1 MKFGRQKSLRAKYA
15 HITCPVVTL
24 SNMTQMHD
32 SVPKFLFVFRI
43 DILKV
48 YGAVSPKVI
57 KGAFT
62 LARFRGQF
70 HPKFAHLVMK
80 KIYF

>member
-15 HITCPVVTL
+15 HITL

-48 YGAVSPKVI
+48 YGACHPRWLKVR
-57 KGAFT
+57 
-62 LARFRGQF
+62 LHWRD
-70 HPKFAHLVMK
+70 FAGNFILSLL
-80 KIYF
+80 I